1 MDEAEESMQV
11 AAKVPEDLPEE
22 EPAPPPEIPAP
33 APSEAPP
40 PPPPP
45 DAWHAVK
52 PAEEVAYF
60 CRALP
65 RSDLLDAF
73 MNSDSGSHRC

>member
-22 EPAPPPEIPAP
+22 EPPPPEIPAP

-45 DAWHAVK
+45 DGLACSGA
-52 PAEEVAYF
+52 
-60 CRALP
+60 RLP
-65 RSDLLDAF
+65 TRRSRL
-73 MNSDSGSHRC
+73 S

>member
-33 APSEAPP
+33 APSQAS
-40 PPPPP
+40 PPPP
-45 DAWHAVK
+45 DAWHA
-52 PAEEVAYF
+52 A
-60 CRALP
+60 RARPPSSRTCL
-65 RSDLLDAF
+65 S
-73 MNSDSGSHRC
+73 